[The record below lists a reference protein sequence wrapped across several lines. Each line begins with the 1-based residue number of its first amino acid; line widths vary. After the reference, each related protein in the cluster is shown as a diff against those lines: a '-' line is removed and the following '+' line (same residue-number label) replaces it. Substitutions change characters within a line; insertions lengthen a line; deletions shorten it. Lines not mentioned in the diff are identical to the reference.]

1 MIMAKGKKMSE
12 FVVVL
17 WLYNMCGWCWSNLQQ
32 TNMRMCVIC
41 VSFGG
46 LYLDVWCRIHMYG
59 EVGVSDMDYSPA
71 RVYT

>member
-1 MIMAKGKKMSE
+1 
-12 FVVVL
+12 
-17 WLYNMCGWCWSNLQQ
+17 
-32 TNMRMCVIC
+32 MCVIC